1 MLLIHAVI
9 YWAYDCK
16 YCSYFNFG
24 YKEFWNR
31 FIKIHVLLIQTY
43 EFDLE
48 TIIFALWPKW
58 NVVRFATKVKQSHI
72 LEPIFNYLFIQ
83 KGPVFFFKQKLIF
96 PKRKKCHWFSEVSH
110 YGRHGI
116 GVSQVMMMEIW
127 RIVWLYFPV
136 EYSWL
141 YA

>member
-1 MLLIHAVI
+1 MLLIHTVI

-48 TIIFALWPKW
+48 TIIFALSPKW

-83 KGPVFFFKQKLIF
+83 KEPVFFLSKN
-96 PKRKKCHWFSEVSH
+96 
-110 YGRHGI
+110 
-116 GVSQVMMMEIW
+116 
-127 RIVWLYFPV
+127 
-136 EYSWL
+136 
-141 YA
+141 